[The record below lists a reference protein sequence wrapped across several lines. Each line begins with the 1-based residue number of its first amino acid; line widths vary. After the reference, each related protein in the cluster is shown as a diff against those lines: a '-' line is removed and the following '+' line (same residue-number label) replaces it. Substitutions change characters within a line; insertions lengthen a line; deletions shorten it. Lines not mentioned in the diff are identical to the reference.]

1 MTSLVKAAV
10 LALALSAQVDA
21 AQYLLVDD
29 FSGPNFYNNFDFITV
44 NDPTGGFVDYQ
55 TQAAALS
62 KGLIG
67 YNPTAK
73 RSYMGVDSAKVL
85 SPVQSA
91 TNRGRASVRIESKKK
106 YTRGMFIADLYHV
119 PQQAC
124 GVWPAL

>member
-1 MTSLVKAAV
+1 
-10 LALALSAQVDA
+10 
-21 AQYLLVDD
+21 
-29 FSGPNFYNNFDFITV
+29 V

-85 SPVQSA
+85 SPIQSA
-91 TNRGRASVRIESKKK
+91 TNRGRASIRIESKKK